1 MNLTLVSKTPMVMK
15 IFTLVSNKLNID
27 LVVKDNLE
35 IENENDFIIVDE
47 EFVDDKFNS
56 LRQYTK
62 KLAAITSEELPFDK
76 TRDFIINRPF
86 LPTTL
91 EEMLAEQ
98 IEYIKEDEKSFS
110 SMSNEIPASVK
121 SPAPSFD
128 LEGEEKIIASYVDS
142 LADDVAYN
150 IEEDN
155 DESIVSIASLNEGG
169 ILDNLELN
177 KISDILHDDDIH
189 DEVVHVDENDWKDI
203 NEIIDDALSEVKDY
217 EFDLESSEPRAPIK
231 LLLNNYNIDEL
242 KPFLQKFDQSV
253 IDRLSNGEDVDV
265 TLSLKV
271 NK

>member
-15 IFTLVSNKLNID
+15 IFSLVSNKLNID
-27 LVVKDNLE
+27 LVVKDSLE
-35 IENENDFIIVDE
+35 LIDESDFIIVDE

-98 IEYIKEDEKSFS
+98 IEYIKEDEKTFS
-110 SMSNEIPASVK
+110 SMNETPSAPSAS
-121 SPAPSFD
+121 SFD

-142 LADDVAYN
+142 LADDVAHN
-150 IEEDN
+150 IAEDN
-155 DESIVSIASLNEGG
+155 DESIVTVASLNEGG

-203 NEIIDDALSEVKDY
+203 TEIIDEALSEVKDY
-217 EFDLESSEPRAPIK
+217 EFDLASSESQAPIK

-242 KPFLQKFDQSV
+242 KPFLQKFDQNV